1 MITGPVNP
9 NSIDMPLIQT
19 GCLKSEFNST
29 YPVHL
34 NGIIRPDEFQQS
46 IENINRIISSR
57 KSRIIVGLIAILSLS
72 SGMVLFILG
81 GVTRIESHLAGFP
94 ILVGI
99 GLGIFG
105 FGMLVLSIG
114 CCVVQLQTTTR
125 LQQAV
130 ANESMKY
137 STRSP
142 PCSWRLHV
150 YRTRGGGYR
159 RRRNTRLIYRLVI
172 EIGNPAVPGSGYAT
186 YQFNQ
191 VAPQSTSIFSEQNN
205 MPPPYYH
212 QSVAGFCSHCGIPR
226 PNITAKFCSS
236 CGHSFN
242 VY

>member
-9 NSIDMPLIQT
+9 NSIDIPLIQT

-57 KSRIIVGLIAILSLS
+57 KSQIIVGLIAILSLS
-72 SGMVLFILG
+72 GGMVLFIVG
-81 GVTRIESHLAGFP
+81 GVTRRKSRSTGFP

-105 FGMLVLSIG
+105 FGMLVLTIG
-114 CCVVQLQTTTR
+114 FCIVQLRATAR
-125 LQQAV
+125 LRQAV

-150 YRTRGGGYR
+150 YRTWGGGYGG
-159 RRRNTRLIYRLVI
+159 RRNTRLIYRRIHGKEV
-172 EIGNPAVPGSGYAT
+172 
-186 YQFNQ
+186 F
-191 VAPQSTSIFSEQNN
+191 
-205 MPPPYYH
+205 H
-212 QSVAGFCSHCGIPR
+212 
-226 PNITAKFCSS
+226 
-236 CGHSFN
+236 
-242 VY
+242 